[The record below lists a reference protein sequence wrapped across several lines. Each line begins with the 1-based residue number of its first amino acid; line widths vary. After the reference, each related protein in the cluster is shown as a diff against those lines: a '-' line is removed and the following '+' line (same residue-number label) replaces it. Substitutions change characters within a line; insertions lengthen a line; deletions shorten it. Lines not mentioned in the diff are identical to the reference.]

1 MKVTKQNL
9 EDIIESLNWNFNDR
23 LFVLNSAYGGFALH
37 CLLENDKTKRVS
49 ITLHMSKGDLLSH
62 LEGMLNGI
70 RAYKYSTDKP
80 V

>member
-1 MKVTKQNL
+1 MKITEQNL
-9 EDIIESLNWNFNDR
+9 KDIIESLNWYFNDR

-37 CLLENDKTKRVS
+37 CLLENDKTKRVNV
-49 ITLHMSKGDLLSH
+49 TLHMPKSELLTH
-62 LEGMLNGI
+62 LRGMLEGV